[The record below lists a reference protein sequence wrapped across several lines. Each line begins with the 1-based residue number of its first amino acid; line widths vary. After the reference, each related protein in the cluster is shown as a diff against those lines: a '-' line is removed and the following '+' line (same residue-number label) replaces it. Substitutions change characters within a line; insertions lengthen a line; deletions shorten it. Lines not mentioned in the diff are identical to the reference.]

1 MAISGHLGVGQLTAA
16 FYPKADIIWGCR
28 ERLLMTQRRLYQWSL
43 LRSRANVTL
52 LVQRFIY
59 CGGTMPII
67 DLEAGDQLNK
77 SSVCNDEQLLAK
89 ELENA
94 AF

>member
-1 MAISGHLGVGQLTAA
+1 
-16 FYPKADIIWGCR
+16 
-28 ERLLMTQRRLYQWSL
+28 
-43 LRSRANVTL
+43 
-52 LVQRFIY
+52 
-59 CGGTMPII
+59 MPII